1 MTDMREAL
9 KHGDKTST
17 DGTLISTVI
26 GFAHHGVSVA
36 AEGDHA
42 TCPACNVGGPVMN
55 DALPHFTLMDG
66 RRILVRGARVMCRCA
81 IKPVVVPSQQDFLIE
96 VNWTGH
102 LHQPSSAPGTY
113 VPVAAEKLTEKPG
126 KVVDDATRICPNV
139 SNGEFRSAILSLRVK
154 AISCCI
160 KRLVELR
167 RWNDADRARVETW
180 FGTSEDKVR
189 QCLLEGIPRI
199 ESILRELTADN
210 FVRYS
215 DEMMEYIG
223 CTPKTRNNPRVAAAV
238 CAPDTKTHTIAI
250 ALKFCDLSPYSHL
263 IDSQLLTLV
272 HEVSHFQDAMATK
285 DHFYQLF
292 VVKQEAAAKNPQC
305 IENADSVAG
314 YVIV

>member
-42 TCPACNVGGPVMN
+42 TCPACKVGGPVMN
-55 DALPHFTLMDG
+55 DACPDFTLMDG
-66 RRILVRGARVMCRCA
+66 RQILVRGARVMCQCTD
-81 IKPVVVPSQQDFLIE
+81 KPWVIPSQQDFTIE
-96 VNWTGH
+96 VNRTSH
-102 LHQPSSAPGTY
+102 PRPVTAPSSYAP
-113 VPVAAEKLTEKPG
+113 VSAEKLSDGPG
-126 KVVDDATRICPNV
+126 SPVDDSERICANM
-139 SNGEFRSAILSLRVK
+139 SNAEFRSLILRLRDTAI
-154 AISCCI
+154 ACCA

-167 RWNDADRARVETW
+167 RWEHADRARVETW
-180 FGTSEDKVR
+180 FGVSDERVR
-189 QCLLEGIPRI
+189 QRLLEGIPRI
-199 ESILRELTADN
+199 EAILRSLTADN

-215 DEMMEYIG
+215 DEKMKYIG
-223 CTPKTRNNPRVAAAV
+223 CTPKTSNNPEIVAAV

-250 ALKFCDLSPYSHL
+250 APIFCGLSPYADSV
-263 IDSQLLTLV
+263 DSQLLTLV

-285 DHFYQLF
+285 DLFYRIYTS
-292 VVKQEAAAKNPQC
+292 KKEAAAKNPRC
-305 IENADSVAG
+305 IENSDNVAA